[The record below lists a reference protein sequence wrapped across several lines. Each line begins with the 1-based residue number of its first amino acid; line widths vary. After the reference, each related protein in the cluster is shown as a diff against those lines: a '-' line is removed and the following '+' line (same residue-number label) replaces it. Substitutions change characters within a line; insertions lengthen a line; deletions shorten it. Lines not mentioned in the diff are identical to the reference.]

1 MKKNLIFN
9 FYRAILERKVY
20 GIGLCCSTMKGVD
33 YVLNML
39 MLTMIFIIVMLL
51 ILLMLKDIGKK
62 ILLSFVFVLASIV
75 LFLISFI
82 VGGWEGMVLGA
93 VSISLF
99 VASLI
104 ALI

>member
-1 MKKNLIFN
+1 
-9 FYRAILERKVY
+9 
-20 GIGLCCSTMKGVD
+20 
-33 YVLNML
+33 

-62 ILLSFVFVLASIV
+62 ILLSFVFVFASIV

-82 VGGWEGMVLGA
+82 VGGWEGMGLGA

-104 ALI
+104 ALIVIVLLDKIRI